1 MTHQVKKRGG
11 TRQPSDVRTQELEQQ
26 VVALMLTLGER
37 DVELDELR
45 RASFNLW
52 EDLEREQAEL
62 KSTRKATTNLLDDL
76 EREREKLIEAKAKD
90 AAVLASIGD
99 GLVATDRD
107 GNIIMVNGA
116 FESMLGWSEPEVRG
130 KPLIEVVGMSDESG
144 KKIPDGERLSTKIL
158 KGQTQKTTIAIA
170 ATFARK
176 DGVPFPVSLTIAP
189 IVVGTELI
197 GVVEVFRD
205 TTKEKELDRIKGE
218 FISIASHQLRTPL
231 TGIQWV
237 VERFTKKEKLTPK
250 GVEYLNDI
258 HVSAKRLTEMV
269 DLLLNLSRIEAGRVV
284 LTHEPIEVIGFI
296 REYLEECVPLLDK
309 KELKLIFDEH
319 PTVLL
324 VRTDKNSLR
333 NIIQSLI
340 SNAIEYTGVGGTI
353 TIVITNRDETFT
365 IAIEDTGIG
374 IPKSEQSRIFEKFVR
389 ASNAKLYKTDGT
401 GIGLFIAERAT
412 NLLGGKIWF
421 ESPTRVLRNDTKLN
435 AGDENA
441 GSRFYVQ
448 LPITYEPQIDPGA
461 QQHT

>member
-1 MTHQVKKRGG
+1 MTQSAKKKRVGS
-11 TRQPSDVRTQELEQQ
+11 PSDVREKTLERQ
-26 VVALMLTLGER
+26 VATLTAALAER
-37 DVELDELR
+37 DTELDDLR

-52 EDLEREQAEL
+52 EDLEREQSEL

-76 EREREKLIEAKAKD
+76 ELEREKLIEAKAKD

-107 GNIIMVNGA
+107 GNITMINGA
-116 FESMLGWSEPEVRG
+116 FENMLGWSESEVRG
-130 KPLIEVVGMSDESG
+130 KPLIEVVHMSDESG
-144 KKIPDGERLSTKIL
+144 NKIPDAERLSTNIL
-158 KGQTQKTTIAIA
+158 KGQTQKTTIATA

-176 DGVPFPVSLTIAP
+176 DGVTFPVSLTIAP

-205 TTKEKELDRIKGE
+205 TTKERELDRIKGE

-258 HVSAKRLTEMV
+258 HVSARRLTEMV

-284 LTHEPIEVIGFI
+284 LTHEPIEVIGFMK
-296 REYLEECVPLLDK
+296 EYLEECVPLLDK
-309 KELKLIFDEH
+309 KELKLIFETH
-319 PTVLL
+319 PAELF

-340 SNAIEYTGVGGTI
+340 SNAIEYTGVGGRI
-353 TIVITNRDETFT
+353 TIAIIKQDHTFM
-365 IAIEDTGIG
+365 IEIEDTGIG

-421 ESPTRVLRNDTKLN
+421 ESPVRVSTKVTN
-435 AGDENA
+435 VEGGNEQE
-441 GSRFYVQ
+441 GCRFYVQ
-448 LPITYEPQIDPGA
+448 LPIAHEPQLEHVA
-461 QQHT
+461 Q

>member
-1 MTHQVKKRGG
+1 MTKLDKKKKGIG
-11 TRQPSDVRTQELEQQ
+11 SPPGAPISALEQQ
-26 VVALMLTLGER
+26 VSALTRVLAER
-37 DVELDELR
+37 VTELDDLR

-52 EDLEREQAEL
+52 EDLEREQEEL

-76 EREREKLIEAKAKD
+76 EQEREKLIEAKAKD

-107 GNIIMVNGA
+107 GNITMVNGA
-116 FESMLGWSEPEVRG
+116 FEKMLGWRESEVKG
-130 KPLIEVVGMSDESG
+130 QPLIEMVYMSDENG
-144 KKIPDGERLSTKIL
+144 RRIPDAERLSTKIL
-158 KGQTQKTTIAIA
+158 KGQTQVTAIA
-170 ATFARK
+170 TAAIFERK
-176 DGVPFPVSLTIAP
+176 DGLSFPVSLTIAP

-237 VERFTKKEKLTPK
+237 IERFTKKEKLTPK

-284 LTHEPIEVIGFI
+284 LSQEPIEVIGFI
-296 REYLEECVPLLDK
+296 RNYIEECRPLLDK
-309 KELKLIFDEH
+309 KGLKLIFDNH
-319 PTVLL
+319 PNELHVM
-324 VRTDKNSLR
+324 TDKNSLH
-333 NIIQSLI
+333 NIIQSLV
-340 SNAIEYTGVGGTI
+340 SNAIEYTGVGGSI
-353 TIVITNRDETFT
+353 TIVLKIQSNTFR
-365 IAIEDTGIG
+365 IEIEDTGIG
-374 IPKSEQSRIFEKFVR
+374 IPISEQSRIFEKFVR

-412 NLLGGKIWF
+412 YLLGGKIWF
-421 ESPTRVLRNDTKLN
+421 ESPIRITNKSAFAD
-435 AGDENA
+435 GDDNA
-441 GSRFYVQ
+441 GSRFYVE
-448 LPITYEPQIDPGA
+448 LPVALVPQIGHRT
-461 QQHT
+461 Q